1 MERFLLNKQ
10 VDSWSQ
16 SDQASTSGG
25 GARRRKYRKY
35 DDYYLDF
42 GFTSVEVN
50 NEERLQCVLCLKIL
64 SPDSMLPSKL
74 KRHLET
80 IHPTMV
86 EKSREFCNRSLQNL
100 QK

>member
-10 VDSWSQ
+10 VDSSSQ

-25 GARRRKYRKY
+25 GAKRPKYRKY
-35 DDYYLDF
+35 DDCYLDF

-50 NEERLQCVLCLKIL
+50 NEERPQCVLCLKTL
-64 SPDSMLPSKL
+64 AHESMLPSKL

-86 EKSREFCNRSLQNL
+86 EISREFFQ
-100 QK
+100 